1 MNVDVQMG
9 NKLYGKFYEAEWIPK
24 KDSSIILLLMNEE
37 TARKEVPFYL
47 KLNNHSNIVHTFGLV
62 KNNLRTTVLVQERAP
77 HGNLQILLQNNQLQP
92 SESVLVNIFLQIIEA
107 MIYIIDQMVI
117 HGNLRCENVLV
128 FQMNPLKPQ
137 ENLIKLTNFNLARHT
152 DPSLMDKRQA
162 LIPVRYCA
170 PEVLQNTDPTKY
182 SELSDVYSM
191 GVLMWEACSKGD
203 IPYGS
208 DRSDDDVRK
217 CRLNNET
224 LSQPNE
230 CTNLIWNVIK
240 DCWYREPELRYKF
253 REMQS
258 RLCKMC
264 TM

>member
-1 MNVDVQMG
+1 
-9 NKLYGKFYEAEWIPK
+9 
-24 KDSSIILLLMNEE
+24 
-37 TARKEVPFYL
+37 
-47 KLNNHSNIVHTFGLV
+47 
-62 KNNLRTTVLVQERAP
+62 
-77 HGNLQILLQNNQLQP
+77 
-92 SESVLVNIFLQIIEA
+92 
-107 MIYIIDQMVI
+107 
-117 HGNLRCENVLV
+117 
-128 FQMNPLKPQ
+128 
-137 ENLIKLTNFNLARHT
+137 
-152 DPSLMDKRQA
+152 
-162 LIPVRYCA
+162 
-170 PEVLQNTDPTKY
+170 
-182 SELSDVYSM
+182 M

-224 LSQPNE
+224 LSQPNK
-230 CTNLIWNVIK
+230 CTNLIWDVIK